1 VWVNVLS
8 GGIMPL
14 WGIIVIVILAI
25 IVLIAISYA
34 FRDSFFLFE
43 GICVMCDAIG
53 GGLSDGGDGCGD

>member
-1 VWVNVLS
+1 
-8 GGIMPL
+8 MPL